1 MKRTVVKVIKEKDEL
16 VRNTV
21 EKKRCV
27 MVFGV
32 KEDKTPMRQ
41 EREKK
46 EKDVAGKLVA
56 VASNEADEYQ
66 GEIEEVSRIGR
77 YEEGKA
83 RPMRIKFKSQAL
95 AEEVL
100 TGSWRLGKR
109 EDYKDIWIRRDM
121 NAEERN
127 KTSDLW
133 KQVKEKK

>member
-1 MKRTVVKVIKEKDEL
+1 
-16 VRNTV
+16 
-21 EKKRCV
+21 

-41 EREKK
+41 EREKE

-77 YEEGKA
+77 YEEGKS
-83 RPMRIKFKSQAL
+83 RPMRIKFKSQAP

-100 TGSWRLGKR
+100 NGSWRLGKQ

-133 KQVKEKK
+133 KQAKEKMNNDQRRRGRSFTGESGI